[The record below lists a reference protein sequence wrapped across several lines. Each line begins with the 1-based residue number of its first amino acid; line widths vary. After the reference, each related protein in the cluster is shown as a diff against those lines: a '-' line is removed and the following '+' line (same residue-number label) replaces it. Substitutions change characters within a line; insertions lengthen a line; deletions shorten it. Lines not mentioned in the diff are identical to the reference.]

1 MSGVLEGAS
10 SPIILS
16 YSFRRSRGDEFLAF
30 NANIPLLPA
39 SNMKIITGYA
49 VYSLLGKK
57 YKLSTS
63 FTRDDD
69 TLVVSGG
76 PTPFLFSSML
86 RIVLDSFD
94 YYVPIKNRKIKKVKF
109 IDPSIDNVQINPY
122 WIYGDSRFSYQ
133 SKITNFSINENCTKR
148 VHSTRNINPQ
158 EIHKMERE
166 FRPVKDP
173 KQYISKG
180 ILFPSN
186 EDNLRS
192 LPSSVS
198 LDYNNHVMKFN
209 LVDLIQHMEYE
220 SCNFSA
226 EVLFKLLSSHG
237 SDSKGSWSKSAM
249 VVRKFITPII
259 GKGGSFSIVDGS
271 GLSRHDLFSTSL
283 LSGIIHSVVERGDA
297 NFLDCLPSPGK
308 GTLRG
313 RLERYKSEDIFAKT
327 GSLGGVACL
336 SGYIKSRE
344 VSFSIIVNNYLGSHK
359 PSLMVDKVLS
369 SFLEN
374 NEVILDTAFSN

>member
-1 MSGVLEGAS
+1 MSNSRDTANL
-10 SPIILS
+10 PMILS
-16 YSFRRSRGDEFLAF
+16 YSFRGSKGEEFIAF
-30 NANIPLLPA
+30 NSNLPLLPA

-49 VYSLLGKK
+49 AYLLLGKN
-57 YKLSTS
+57 YKLSTG
-63 FTRDDD
+63 FVRDDD

-76 PTPFLFSSML
+76 PTSFLFSSML
-86 RIVLDSFD
+86 KIVLDNFD
-94 YYVPIKNRKIKKVKF
+94 YYVPIKNRKIKKVRF
-109 IDPSIDNVQINPY
+109 INPSIDNVQINPY

-148 VHSTRNINPQ
+148 VHSTRNINPE

-173 KQYISKG
+173 KQYILKE

-186 EDNLRS
+186 ENSVTS

-198 LDYNNHVMKFN
+198 LDYNNHVMKFS

-237 SDSKGSWSKSAM
+237 SDSKGSWSKSAI
-249 VVRKFITPII
+249 VVRNFIASIL
-259 GKGGSFSIVDGS
+259 GKESSFSIVDGS
-271 GLSRHDLFSTSL
+271 GLSRHNLLSTSL
-283 LSGIIHSVVERGDA
+283 LSGIIHSVVAKGDN
-297 NFLDCLPSPGK
+297 NFLECLPSPGK
-308 GTLRG
+308 GTLIS
-313 RLERYKSEDIFAKT
+313 RLERYKDEHILAKT

-344 VSFSIIVNNYLGSHK
+344 LSFSIIVNNYLGANK

-374 NEVILDTAFSN
+374 NEVILDADFLN

>member
-133 SKITNFSINENCTKR
+133 SKITNFSINENCTYR
-148 VHSTRNINPQ
+148 VHSTENINP
-158 EIHKMERE
+158 EGIHKMERE

-173 KQYISKG
+173 KTYISKE

-186 EDNLRS
+186 EDNVPS

-226 EVLFKLLSSHG
+226 EVLFKLLSSYG
-237 SDSKGSWSKSAM
+237 SNPKGSWSKSANI
-249 VVRKFITPII
+249 VRSFISSIL
-259 GKGGSFSIVDGS
+259 GNGGSFSIVDGS
-271 GLSRHDLFSTSL
+271 GLSRHDFLSTSL
-283 LSGIIHSVVERGDA
+283 LSGIIHSAMEKGDN
-297 NFLDCLPSPGK
+297 NFLECLPSPGK
-308 GTLRG
+308 GTLIG
-313 RLERYKSEDIFAKT
+313 RLERYKDEHILAKT
-327 GSLGGVACL
+327 GSLGGVASL
-336 SGYIKSRE
+336 SGYIKSRK
-344 VSFSIIVNNYLGSHK
+344 VSFSIIINNYLGSHK
-359 PSLMVDKVLS
+359 PSLMVDKILS

-374 NEVILDTAFSN
+374 NEVILDTDFFH